1 MNSNNQKINFYYNI
15 NDIND
20 LKLLNL
26 KKPIIKS
33 YDTRCSTKC
42 VKNWTKY
49 NQKPPIGHYCNCN
62 ILIGKFNNTHAIIN
76 G

>member
-1 MNSNNQKINFYYNI
+1 MDLNKQKINFYYNK
-15 NDIND
+15 NDI
-20 LKLLNL
+20 KLLNL

-62 ILIGKFNNTHAIIN
+62 ILIRKFNNTQPFIN
-76 G
+76 Y